1 MFYSSN
7 YQQLVKLTLYFL
19 PIEQKSP
26 KAAIA
31 DLAKDFLNQSPNPEV
46 RLFLVEGNP
55 FLLFSA
61 WPLLVLLSCN

>member
-1 MFYSSN
+1 MKGIVSLKCPLFRIWGDVVFYSSN

-46 RLFLVEGNP
+46 RLF
-55 FLLFSA
+55 
-61 WPLLVLLSCN
+61 